1 MKAPAIPN
9 SDERELRRYRQF
21 YMIYPAADHLIAD
34 NNQIRELLPPE
45 LMRVE
50 LELLKRR
57 TGGRYRLEQAL
68 LDHLLQFLLELDKGF
83 CFEARQKA

>member
-1 MKAPAIPN
+1 LAHIAAEMKAPAIPN

-50 LELLKRR
+50 VETSNTSNRGSVPLGAGAARSLIAISAR
-57 TGGRYRLEQAL
+57 T
-68 LDHLLQFLLELDKGF
+68 
-83 CFEARQKA
+83 